1 MKILGIV
8 LMASALVMSGPTA
21 ARNAAPATDRTAA
34 LVREADAFFKGQQP
48 GGVVLVTQGDQV
60 LLRRA
65 YGMADIENGVAMR
78 PDATLRL
85 ASVTKQFTAVAVMQL
100 VQAGKLRLE
109 TPLDTLDPALA
120 GPMGKV
126 TVQQLLTH
134 TSGIKNVSSI
144 PASRA
149 ARREDADALSL
160 IGYFKDLPLEF
171 ASGTR
176 FRYSNSNYIV
186 LTHLIQRLSGQSYAE
201 YMQQAIF
208 QPLGMQHTRYDT
220 HLAIIPGRAHGYR
233 KAQGVLQNADFIS
246 MTQPQGAGGL
256 ISTVDDLARWHQAL
270 RDGTLVPAALLAQA
284 MSKTVLADGKA
295 SPYGF
300 GWIIGQ
306 VQGVADVEH
315 GGFINGFNSYVV
327 QLKAPDVFATV
338 LTNAEFLD
346 PTTLTVRLAAIAAD
360 VPYAATVAPSAK
372 DAVWLGRYVL
382 AEDDVRVLSLVDG
395 HLQLLRQGEGEEPVA
410 VSSGTDGRYYLDG
423 GLDALSFATADDG
436 RAVMT
441 LHDRLMGDTVGYRA
455 PTAAAPATGSAHP

>member
-1 MKILGIV
+1 MKIPGVV
-8 LMASALVMSGPTA
+8 LMASALVMTGSA
-21 ARNAAPATDRTAA
+21 AATNAAPARTEA
-34 LVREADAFFKGQQP
+34 LAREADAFFKDQQP

-78 PDATLRL
+78 PDAALRL
-85 ASVTKQFTAVAVMQL
+85 ASVTKQFTTVAVMQL

-149 ARREDADALSL
+149 ARREETDALGL

-208 QPLGMQHTRYDT
+208 QPLGMPEGHRIDPLEGSRTLPD
-220 HLAIIPGRAHGYR
+220 P
-233 KAQGVLQNADFIS
+233 
-246 MTQPQGAGGL
+246 AGT
-256 ISTVDDLARWHQAL
+256 SR
-270 RDGTLVPAALLAQA
+270 
-284 MSKTVLADGKA
+284 S
-295 SPYGF
+295 
-300 GWIIGQ
+300 
-306 VQGVADVEH
+306 
-315 GGFINGFNSYVV
+315 
-327 QLKAPDVFATV
+327 
-338 LTNAEFLD
+338 
-346 PTTLTVRLAAIAAD
+346 
-360 VPYAATVAPSAK
+360 
-372 DAVWLGRYVL
+372 
-382 AEDDVRVLSLVDG
+382 
-395 HLQLLRQGEGEEPVA
+395 
-410 VSSGTDGRYYLDG
+410 
-423 GLDALSFATADDG
+423 
-436 RAVMT
+436 
-441 LHDRLMGDTVGYRA
+441 A
-455 PTAAAPATGSAHP
+455 PT

>member
-1 MKILGIV
+1 MKILGVV

-149 ARREDADALSL
+149 A
-160 IGYFKDLPLEF
+160 
-171 ASGTR
+171 
-176 FRYSNSNYIV
+176 
-186 LTHLIQRLSGQSYAE
+186 
-201 YMQQAIF
+201 
-208 QPLGMQHTRYDT
+208 
-220 HLAIIPGRAHGYR
+220 
-233 KAQGVLQNADFIS
+233 
-246 MTQPQGAGGL
+246 
-256 ISTVDDLARWHQAL
+256 
-270 RDGTLVPAALLAQA
+270 
-284 MSKTVLADGKA
+284 
-295 SPYGF
+295 
-300 GWIIGQ
+300 
-306 VQGVADVEH
+306 
-315 GGFINGFNSYVV
+315 
-327 QLKAPDVFATV
+327 
-338 LTNAEFLD
+338 
-346 PTTLTVRLAAIAAD
+346 TTPMR
-360 VPYAATVAPSAK
+360 SA
-372 DAVWLGRYVL
+372 
-382 AEDDVRVLSLVDG
+382 
-395 HLQLLRQGEGEEPVA
+395 
-410 VSSGTDGRYYLDG
+410 
-423 GLDALSFATADDG
+423 
-436 RAVMT
+436 
-441 LHDRLMGDTVGYRA
+441 
-455 PTAAAPATGSAHP
+455 